1 MKKILSVLSVIAV
14 SAVSLIGCDIFSI
27 DDKTS
32 GEDYL
37 GTVEYNIVNISNVG
51 NESLS
56 EIVAGIYN
64 SVVEIKTQTK
74 SSGMFGST
82 ISSGAGSGVLYGF
95 NNDGDYYIITNNHV
109 IEGADTITVVLTDG
123 TEKQATLV
131 GTDADADIAVVCIS
145 SSGINKSKFPT
156 AIIPDADYQVRV
168 GDTAI
173 AIGNPLGSLGGTI
186 TCGIVSALERK
197 IIVDDTIMTL
207 LQTDASINPG
217 NSGGGL
223 FNARGE
229 LIGITN
235 SKYASEEIEGL
246 GFAIPVN
253 TAVEVANS
261 LIEYGYVTGRAA
273 LGITVLDMTSET
285 YMNSFLNSGSIRN
298 DKNLRSLWY
307 NRFNYLGTGLYI
319 YEVTNTESG
328 LASGDK
334 LENITVDNTVYT
346 VDSEARLKYVLS
358 LCKPG
363 DKVFVEVHY
372 FEENTVKVR
381 ELWVTLLEKTQ

>member
-51 NESLS
+51 KESLS

-173 AIGNPLGSLGGTI
+173 AIGNPLGSLGGTV

-381 ELWVTLLEKTQ
+381 ELWVTLLKKTQ

>member
-1 MKKILSVLSVIAV
+1 MKKILSMLSVIAV
-14 SAVSLIGCDIFSI
+14 SAVSLFGCDILSI

-37 GTVEYNIVNISNVG
+37 GTVEYNIVNTSAVG
-51 NESLS
+51 NENFPAV
-56 EIVAGIYN
+56 VAAIYN

-95 NNDGDYYIITNNHV
+95 SNDGDYYIITNNHV

-173 AIGNPLGSLGGTI
+173 AIGNPLGSLGGTV

-358 LCKPG
+358 LCKLG

>member
-1 MKKILSVLSVIAV
+1 
-14 SAVSLIGCDIFSI
+14 

-37 GTVEYNIVNISNVG
+37 GTVEYNIVNTSAVG
-51 NESLS
+51 NENLS
-56 EIVAGIYN
+56 AVVAGIYN

-95 NNDGDYYIITNNHV
+95 SNDGDYYIITNNHV

-156 AIIPDADYQVRV
+156 VIIPDAGYQVRV

-173 AIGNPLGSLGGTI
+173 AIGNPLGSLGGTV

-273 LGITVLDMTSET
+273 LGITILDMKSET
-285 YMNSFLNSGSIRN
+285 YMNSFLNSSSIRN
-298 DKNLRSLWY
+298 DKTLRSLWY

-319 YEVTNTESG
+319 YEVTNAESG
-328 LASGDK
+328 LESGDK
-334 LENITVDNTVYT
+334 LENVTVDNTVYT
-346 VDSEARLKYVLS
+346 VDSEAKLKYVLS

-372 FEENTVKVR
+372 FEDNTVKVR
-381 ELWVTLLEKTQ
+381 ELWVTLLERTQ

>member
-173 AIGNPLGSLGGTI
+173 AIGNPLGSLGGTV